1 VVAAPSG
8 AGKSTVTRALL
19 AADPQLMLSV
29 SLTTRQPRPGE
40 IEGVHYF
47 FTDVAGFK
55 AQVETG
61 GLLEWAEVFGRF
73 YGTPR
78 AAVEQ
83 ALAAG
88 RDVVFDIDWQGWRQI
103 RAALPADAVGVFI
116 LPPSLQALR
125 ARLTARAGDS
135 EAEISRR
142 MAQARAEI
150 GHWREFDHVVVN
162 DALDACIAAVG
173 AVIMASRSATARR
186 ADLEGFVAALMHET
200 P

>member
-1 VVAAPSG
+1 
-8 AGKSTVTRALL
+8 
-19 AADPQLMLSV
+19 
-29 SLTTRQPRPGE
+29 
-40 IEGVHYF
+40 
-47 FTDVAGFK
+47 
-55 AQVETG
+55 
-61 GLLEWAEVFGRF
+61 
-73 YGTPR
+73 
-78 AAVEQ
+78 VEQ